1 MNKITVLAL
10 ILVVLG
16 VIGFSRWRSG
26 ASETAPSPSPFNEA
40 VVIKGSDTE
49 VQMVSSLVEAFV
61 ASNSGTDIS
70 VTGGG
75 SGVGIAALINGEV
88 PVANSSREMS
98 GEEIA
103 LARERGFE
111 PQSVIVARD
120 MLAVIVHPDN
130 PLAALS
136 LEEIGGIFRGET
148 EDWKDVGGRAGKIQ
162 LYGRQS
168 TSGTFVYFQKAVAN
182 GEYSPQ
188 LRALDGSAGIVEA
201 VASDPNGIGYV
212 GIGYVREGVRA
223 LAIVTS
229 EGDISPLDNEAYQ
242 SGRYPLSRPLYH
254 YVRQFPSAGSTLGKF
269 LSFEVSDAGQA
280 VVEREG
286 FRRITQ
292 DDQQKNG
299 LFFNQF
305 PQ

>member
-1 MNKITVLAL
+1 MD
-10 ILVVLG
+10 
-16 VIGFSRWRSG
+16 
-26 ASETAPSPSPFNEA
+26 EA

-49 VQMVSSLVEAFV
+49 VQMVSSLAEAFV
-61 ASNSGTDIS
+61 ASNSGADIS

-98 GEEIA
+98 EEEIA
-103 LARERGFE
+103 LAKERDFE

-136 LEEIGGIFRGET
+136 LDEVGQIFRGET
-148 EDWKDVGGRAGKIQ
+148 KDWKDVAGPAGKIQ

-168 TSGTFVYFQKAVAN
+168 TSGTFAYFQTAVVK

-201 VASDPNGIGYV
+201 VAGDPNGIGYV
-212 GIGYVREGVRA
+212 GVGYVREGVRA
-223 LAIVTS
+223 LALTTND
-229 EGDISPLDNEAYQ
+229 GDVSPLDDEAYR
-242 SGRYPLSRPLYH
+242 SGKYPLSRPLFH
-254 YVRQFPSAGSTLGKF
+254 YVRQFPSANSTLGRF
-269 LSFEVSDAGQA
+269 LSFEVSEAGQA
-280 VVEREG
+280 IVEREG

-292 DDQQKNG
+292 DDQQKND
-299 LFFNQF
+299 LFFNQL